1 MKWTCD
7 DVTRQLEPYVD
18 GELAPAAREHVQ
30 AHLGGCERCRG
41 AATALREF
49 GVAVRAAE
57 AYATLTPEEAAA
69 FWPAVRGRIR
79 EVEALGERH
88 SLAGIARAIAA
99 RLLRAP
105 VLVPA
110 LAAFLGLILGVG
122 LLRTEYLV
130 DEVEAAEVE
139 SLEGGPASTVMLIQ
153 EGRGKPPVIWI
164 FEDGAGAN

>member
-7 DVTRQLEPYVD
+7 EVIRQLEPYVD
-18 GELAPAAREHVQ
+18 GELAPTARGHVE
-30 AHLGGCERCRG
+30 AHLGGCDRCRG
-41 AATALREF
+41 AAGALRDL
-49 GVAVRAAE
+49 GAAVREAD
-57 AYATLTPEEAAA
+57 AYAALTPDEAGA

-79 EVEALGERH
+79 EAEAIRERRG
-88 SLAGIARAIAA
+88 LAAIVRTLAQA
-99 RLLRAP
+99 LRPAI
-105 VLVPA
+105 LVPA

-130 DEVEAAEVE
+130 DKAEAAEVE
-139 SLEGGPASTVMLIQ
+139 SLEGGPTSTVMLIQ